1 MIINERHEAAMA
13 IAIIN
18 KVSKLVYDG
27 IRLNSIDAVEYVL
40 SDYPDIEET
49 TESIINYIEG
59 DKDKKLFDQLTYL
72 VESSQFKKFYKTIQ
86 DEELQKNLSELMDC
100 LDKLHEYASQCT
112 KEYYKDYPDLVPFF
126 ANEEIKDLL
135 DRAVSAGFLDE
146 KYQPKK
152 TTKRY
157 HLKLIAYA
165 IANIKELK
173 TRNKWCHFEKLWKTG
188 CNRISAI
195 RVPMTKA
202 RDVYRVTK
210 LYPEVDFYSFLN
222 TKECEKTFKTSLNK
236 QQATYLCDL
245 LKTNGF
251 LDAKVS
257 TESFLAIMK
266 LLRLPPSPIN
276 WTGSLDSLIYFTR
289 EMYMEL
295 NPSFAHLT
303 ANWFT
308 NNNAN
313 VNYGTIK
320 TKSSLLNRFPER
332 YDFIPLIDK
341 LILQSKQFEE

>member
-1 MIINERHEAAMA
+1 MNINERHEAAMA

-18 KVSKLVYDG
+18 KISKQVYDG
-27 IRLNSIDAVEYVL
+27 IKLNNIEAVKYALE
-40 SDYPDIEET
+40 DHPDFEET
-49 TESIINYIEG
+49 AESIISYINK
-59 DKDKKLFDQLTYL
+59 DKDKKLYDQLVYL
-72 VESSQFKKFYKTIQ
+72 VDSSLYNKFHKTIK
-86 DEELQKNLSELMDC
+86 DEFLKNDMSELMDC
-100 LDKLHEYASQCT
+100 LNALHEYAQQCT

-126 ANEEIKDLL
+126 ANDEIKELL
-135 DRAVSAGFLDE
+135 DRAVMAGLLDD

-157 HLKLIAYA
+157 HLKLIAYG

-173 TRNKWCHFEKLWKTG
+173 TRNKWCHFEKLWNTG

-210 LYPEVDFYSFLN
+210 LYPEVDYYSFLN
-222 TKECEKTFKTSLNK
+222 TKECVKTFKTSLNK
-236 QQATYLCDL
+236 EQATWLCKM
-245 LKTNGF
+245 LKENGF
-251 LDAKVS
+251 LDARVS
-257 TESFLAIMK
+257 TEAFLAIMN
-266 LLRLPPSPIN
+266 LLRIPPSPIN

-289 EMYMEL
+289 EMFMEL

-320 TKSSLLNRFPER
+320 TKSSQLNRFPER
-332 YDFIPLIDK
+332 YEFIPLIND
-341 LILQSKQFEE
+341 LILQAKQIGE